1 MISIGEQVYIFLYAI
16 LAGAI
21 AAFLYD
27 LLRIKRRA
35 VKTGV
40 IFVGL
45 EDILY
50 WLTVAVFL
58 FITVY
63 NSNSGQ
69 MRGFIFIGNVIGVM
83 LYEALLS
90 NLIIKSSMMVIRLII
105 KILKFIWMA
114 ISYPFKLLYKII
126 SIPVAFMFSLIAK
139 VFRFLGSC
147 LRTVFKK
154 ADIGGKTRKLG
165 GKVLSVKVRT
175 KGMAR
180 ARLNKMT
187 EKRNKRRKEKKSKA
201 SQQNS

>member
-1 MISIGEQVYIFLYAI
+1 MISISEQVYIFLYAI

-35 VKTGV
+35 IKTGV

-58 FITVY
+58 FVTVY

-180 ARLNKMT
+180 KRLIKMT

>member
-105 KILKFIWMA
+105 KIFKFIWMVV
-114 ISYPFKLLYKII
+114 SYPFRLAYKII
-126 SIPVAFMFSLIAK
+126 AIPVAFIFRLLEK

-147 LRTVFKK
+147 LGKIFKK
-154 ADIGGKTRKLG
+154 ADLKGRARKLG
-165 GKVLSVKVRT
+165 GKVLTAKVRT
-175 KGMAR
+175 TAKAR
-180 ARLNKMT
+180 KRLKKIAEN
-187 EKRNKRRKEKKSKA
+187 RKRRQKVKKSRA
-201 SQQNS
+201 SQQN

>member
-83 LYEALLS
+83 LYESLLS

-105 KILKFIWMA
+105 KIFKFIWMA
-114 ISYPFKLLYKII
+114 VSYPFKLAYKII
-126 SIPVAFMFSLIAK
+126 AIPVAFIFRLIEK
-139 VFRFLGSC
+139 LFRFLGSC
-147 LRTVFKK
+147 LGKAFKK
-154 ADIGGKTRKLG
+154 ADLKGKTRKLG
-165 GKVLSVKVRT
+165 GKVLTVKVRT
-175 KGMAR
+175 TAKAR
-180 ARLNKMT
+180 KRLQKIAEN
-187 EKRNKRRKEKKSKA
+187 RKRRQKVKKSKA
-201 SQQNS
+201 SQQN